1 VPLMEAVVTEGTAYG
16 IFLPADD
23 VAAKTG
29 TAQVGNNLKNDTDD
43 WMIAFAPAT
52 DPTIAVA
59 VSVPYQ
65 GYSSHGCR
73 DRRADREVRDRSGAG
88 DAGWPSRDGNGD
100 HVSDVSGFGIGS
112 RA

>member
-1 VPLMEAVVTEGTAYG
+1 MEAVVTNGTASQVG
-16 IFLPADD
+16 FLPADD

-29 TAQVGNNLKNDTDD
+29 TAQVGNNLTNDTDD

-65 GYSSHGCR
+65 AYN
-73 DRRADREVRDRSGAG
+73 VTGAIV
-88 DAGWPSRDGNGD
+88 AGPIMKCVIEAALAMKAGLPATGTSTTCP
-100 HVSDVSGFGIGS
+100 
-112 RA
+112 A